1 MITLILL
8 GLITAILI
16 IAGIITILVGG
27 AAFML
32 TFGDVIIAGIIIY
45 FIIRH
50 FVRKHKNKDQRLT
63 QPLFFRDNYTLYNE
77 VTINLYF

>member
-8 GLITAILI
+8 GLIAAILI
-16 IAGIITILVGG
+16 IAGIVTILVGG

-50 FVRKHKNKDQRLT
+50 FVRKHKNKDQGLT
-63 QPLFFRDNYTLYNE
+63 QPLFFRENYTLYNE

>member
-8 GLITAILI
+8 VLIAAILI
-16 IAGIITILVGG
+16 VAGIITILVGG
-27 AAFML
+27 TAFVL

-50 FVRKHKNKDQRLT
+50 FVQKHKNKD
-63 QPLFFRDNYTLYNE
+63 
-77 VTINLYF
+77 

>member
-8 GLITAILI
+8 CIITAVLI

-50 FVRKHKNKDQRLT
+50 FVRKHKNKD
-63 QPLFFRDNYTLYNE
+63 
-77 VTINLYF
+77 

>member
-8 GLITAILI
+8 GLIAAILI

-27 AAFML
+27 TAFIL

-50 FVRKHKNKDQRLT
+50 FVQKHKNKD
-63 QPLFFRDNYTLYNE
+63 
-77 VTINLYF
+77 

>member
-8 GLITAILI
+8 CIITAILI
-16 IAGIITILVGG
+16 IVGIITILVGG
-27 AAFML
+27 AAFIL

-50 FVRKHKNKDQRLT
+50 FVRKYKNKD
-63 QPLFFRDNYTLYNE
+63 
-77 VTINLYF
+77 